1 MQSQRRKFGRIV
13 VKTTHRTV
21 GRNKTPKTY
30 IYLECSYLT
39 PVSDCWDEKYRGITG
54 IPLRQYKTFP
64 LEDRTSGEAWL
75 NDAKKAKDARMWV
88 PPQITRVKK
97 KARQTPFR
105 DYAST
110 YIEHKRKRDGSPIA
124 ETTRD
129 KYREYLAQ
137 VLPYLGSKPINA
149 ITRHDIQN
157 WWDTFPIRTDKQGVH
172 GDAQRA
178 HIYSDLLKPIF
189 TKAATE
195 PLNDSGET
203 LISHNP
209 CTLQASRPRLK
220 HVKRIATPSELTA
233 IHAAMPDWI
242 ALAILFAGVMGLREG
257 ECVGLQRADIDLDRQ
272 QLTVKHSVKPVK
284 DKHGK
289 RKLLLGKPK
298 TESSVRTL
306 PIPEFLTPM
315 VAAHLDR
322 FTSARSDD
330 MVFASP
336 HTGGLVS
343 GQTLRNLFY
352 KARDAATP
360 QLKGMSFH
368 DLRDT
373 ALSHLAEN
381 GASLGT
387 LMAQAGHTNIN
398 TAAIYQQPTEAN
410 QRKAYESLETQFEP
424 TTDSKPVETDQNV
437 DVLKL
442 CAMLQALPLTVQADT
457 LSALPTDVRAAV
469 VMEMSKNE

>member
-1 MQSQRRKFGRIV
+1 
-13 VKTTHRTV
+13 
-21 GRNKTPKTY
+21 
-30 IYLECSYLT
+30 
-39 PVSDCWDEKYRGITG
+39 
-54 IPLRQYKTFP
+54 
-64 LEDRTSGEAWL
+64 
-75 NDAKKAKDARMWV
+75 
-88 PPQITRVKK
+88 
-97 KARQTPFR
+97 
-105 DYAST
+105 
-110 YIEHKRKRDGSPIA
+110 
-124 ETTRD
+124 
-129 KYREYLAQ
+129 
-137 VLPYLGSKPINA
+137 
-149 ITRHDIQN
+149 
-157 WWDTFPIRTDKQGVH
+157 
-172 GDAQRA
+172 
-178 HIYSDLLKPIF
+178 
-189 TKAATE
+189 
-195 PLNDSGET
+195 
-203 LISHNP
+203 
-209 CTLQASRPRLK
+209 
-220 HVKRIATPSELTA
+220 
-233 IHAAMPDWI
+233 MPDWI

-424 TTDSKPVETDQNV
+424 TTDSKPVGTDQNV